1 MSGCGSRT
9 RATQPIPSNP
19 YPSNDPLA
27 EDPFQSYLDLLARE
41 QAQAADNSVFTD
53 CQWIPAD
60 GGNTFTDYSYNLG
73 STDTGFWDMFSS
85 SGGTLND
92 TAGFAHSWLV
102 FTAR

>member
-19 YPSNDPLA
+19 YPSNDPLT

-41 QAQAADNSVFTD
+41 QARAADNSVFTD
-53 CQWIPAD
+53 YQRIPAD